1 MNGLL
6 PFGPFAWA
14 FIALYL
20 SSLLIIGY
28 LSFKARQ
35 TNTLHDFYVAGS
47 GFGFFVLLMTL
58 YATQYS
64 GNTLFGFSGAAYRI
78 GFPWIL
84 SVHSIAAIVMFLLA
98 YALQLHRLS
107 KQHEFVTPVDFLTF
121 RYGYRPLALLASIVM
136 IVVLCNYLLAQLM
149 AMGRALQGLAG
160 ESGDVAYNWG
170 VVVLALII
178 LVYGTLGG
186 LRAVAWTDLIQGT
199 VLMLGFLL
207 LLLLLYVQFG
217 TIGDATREILS
228 RGELGKVAPPDA
240 ARLREWISYV
250 LLIGM
255 GGALYPQAIQRVYA
269 AGSESTL
276 RKSMAVMAFLPFAS
290 IFVSILAGVY
300 ALAYVS
306 GLSGAS
312 SDQALTAL
320 FREVQQHSLLGY
332 ALVVLIFSAVLA
344 AIMSTADSAMLS
356 ISSMFTKDIYG
367 EYVDPTAD
375 ETRLSLV
382 GKVCSWVLITL
393 LVVLAILLK
402 DKASLVSLID
412 RKFDLLVQL
421 VPAFMLGV
429 HSRYLKPKSVFLGL
443 VVGVI
448 TALGL
453 AFGSFDFVEGGK
465 IYGFHPG
472 LYGLLLNLLICLSGS
487 AWRRLD

>member
-20 SSLLIIGY
+20 SSLLLVGY
-28 LSFKARQ
+28 ISFKARR

-64 GNTLFGFSGAAYRI
+64 GNTLFGFSGATYRI

-98 YALQLHRLS
+98 YALRLHRLS
-107 KQHEFVTPVDFLTF
+107 KQHGFVTPVDFIAF
-121 RYGYRPLALLASIVM
+121 RYSHKPLALLASIVM

-160 ESGDVAYNWG
+160 ESGDIAYNWG

-178 LVYGTLGG
+178 VVYGTLGG

-217 TIGDATREILS
+217 SIGDATREIIS
-228 RGELGKVAPPDA
+228 RGEVAKVAPPDA
-240 ARLREWISYV
+240 SRMREWVSYV

-276 RKSMAVMAFLPFAS
+276 RKSMAVMAFLPFVS
-290 IFVSILAGVY
+290 IFVSVLAGIY

-306 GLSGAS
+306 GLSGVS

-367 EYVDPTAD
+367 EYFEPAAD
-375 ETRLSLV
+375 EARLSFV

-393 LVVLAILLK
+393 LVMLAILLK

-429 HSRYLKPKSVFLGL
+429 HSNYLKPKPVFLGL
-443 VVGVI
+443 VFGVI
-448 TALGL
+448 TALVL
-453 AFGSFDFVEGGK
+453 AFGPFDFVDGGK

-472 LYGLLLNLLICLSGS
+472 LYGLGLNLLICLSGS
-487 AWRRLD
+487 ARRRLV